1 MGGWPMWQLY
11 LFLLL
16 HLSAASLKGHS
27 IICLHLV
34 GFIYLFMICIFD
46 WTKILHPIPFLQQTS
61 PFGEAG
67 ESMRSTKE
75 CGPSVAAFAWQWI
88 SLVILDPCSDQIS
101 SRWQI
106 VKGMSC
112 AVCKQAWHRVRGSC
126 YAKTKQFY
134 ETGGDGAS
142 WLVFYHHKISL

>member
-1 MGGWPMWQLY
+1 MDGWMAYVTAVSFSPSSSFSCIFKGSQYHLPTSGWIYLWFAYLIWQRLY
-11 LFLLL
+11 TRSHSCSKPPLLL
-16 HLSAASLKGHS
+16 
-27 IICLHLV
+27 
-34 GFIYLFMICIFD
+34 
-46 WTKILHPIPFLQQTS
+46 
-61 PFGEAG
+61 EAG
-67 ESMRSTKE
+67 QSMRSTQE

-88 SLVILDPCSDQIS
+88 SLVILDPCGDQIS
-101 SRWQI
+101 NRWQI

-112 AVCKQAWHRVRGSC
+112 AVCNQAWHRVRGSS

>member
-16 HLSAASLKGHS
+16 HLSAASLKGLS

-34 GFIYLFMICIFD
+34 GFIYLWFAYLI
-46 WTKILHPIPFLQQTS
+46 WQRLYTRS
-61 PFGEAG
+61 PSCSKPPLLLEAG
-67 ESMRSTKE
+67 QSMRSTQE

-101 SRWQI
+101 NHWQI

-112 AVCKQAWHRVRGSC
+112 AVCNQAWHRVRGSS

>member
-1 MGGWPMWQLY
+1 MDGWMAYVTAVSFSPSSSFSCIFMLY
-11 LFLLL
+11 LFIYLWFAYLIWQRFYTRSPFCSKPP
-16 HLSAASLKGHS
+16 HLS
-27 IICLHLV
+27 
-34 GFIYLFMICIFD
+34 
-46 WTKILHPIPFLQQTS
+46 
-61 PFGEAG
+61 EAG
-67 ESMRSTKE
+67 ESMRSTQE
-75 CGPSVAAFAWQWI
+75 CGPSVAGFAWQWI

-101 SRWQI
+101 SRRQI

-142 WLVFYHHKISL
+142 WLVFYHHKMSL